1 VDKLVARSVS
11 QSRVSH
17 KGKSPSPPK
26 FFDVQRPAE
35 PKCNLNLSRCT
46 SHDYFKWHSVR
57 MAQLQSYLY
66 FHCYHVT
73 GSTVHDFVAAICL
86 RTLRSWNKFMGSVR
100 SAEGNNQAYSAN
112 WVKHVFVARSQ
123 KSQDVEKA
131 RLERSKLRYFLM
143 HARNQRKH

>member
-11 QSRVSH
+11 HSRVSH

-100 SAEGNNQAYSAN
+100 SAEGN
-112 WVKHVFVARSQ
+112 KPGLFR
-123 KSQDVEKA
+123 
-131 RLERSKLRYFLM
+131 KLGLTRFRRPF
-143 HARNQRKH
+143 AEEPRCRKGPFREE